1 MSALGQERTLPAC
14 LPMSAFPPKAD
25 KQQTSP
31 FVRYVP
37 QPAVSNRSKAAGYS
51 MTASARAST
60 VAGTSRPSAL
70 AVLRLITSSYL
81 VGAHSGLFDCLV
93 NLRQQRWRD
102 GQVERLRAVGAAGWR
117 AQARI
122 FVGRWARAP
131 VVQRGGARGR
141 MAVAVGGTEVS
152 GSWLRASMAWRLS
165 SLD

>member
-1 MSALGQERTLPAC
+1 
-14 LPMSAFPPKAD
+14 
-25 KQQTSP
+25 
-31 FVRYVP
+31 
-37 QPAVSNRSKAAGYS
+37 VSNRSKAAGYS

-102 GQVERLRAVGAAGWR
+102 GQIERLRAVGAAGWR

-131 VVQRGGARGR
+131 VVQRGGGRGGMGLDVGGAGASKSARPP
-141 MAVAVGGTEVS
+141 AVG
-152 GSWLRASMAWRLS
+152 RACPAFSPRTAS
-165 SLD
+165 EP